1 MRVPYCCD
9 SHAHEQYY
17 VQQAGGGLPV
27 FAGARVQ
34 QGHGIGN
41 VLGGLV
47 RMAIPLLKSGAGVL
61 KREAVKAGVGLA
73 GNLLKKGTSAI
84 LKRIAPSS
92 SSHSAAGYKGIKR
105 QRTVTKPIHSLARA
119 GGGGSQKKKKPK
131 LTRKIHHTDIFQ

>member
-17 VQQAGGGLPV
+17 TQQAGGGLPV

-41 VLGGLV
+41 ILGGLV
-47 RMAIPLLKSGAGVL
+47 RMAIPLLKSGAGIL

-73 GNLLKKGTSAI
+73 GNLFKKGTSAI
-84 LKRIAPSS
+84 LQRITPNSS
-92 SSHSAAGYKGIKR
+92 SSGHKGIKR
-105 QRTVTKPIHSLARA
+105 QRTETKPMHSLTR
-119 GGGGSQKKKKPK
+119 GGGGRKKKKRK
-131 LTRKIHHTDIFQ
+131 LTRKIQHKDIFK